1 MTALVITA
9 ANVVAGA
16 AGTKSLIG
24 KLSETVTQGQVAY
37 RDPATKKLG
46 KADADGAAALRSAV
60 GIFLTAGS
68 LNQPAVVHTE
78 GPITIGAALVV
89 GERYFVGETAGGLI
103 PSADLSSG
111 EYVSY
116 IGTAISASVLDV
128 KIHNS
133 GVAVLA

>member
-1 MTALVITA
+1 MTALVITP

-16 AGTKSLIG
+16 GAKSLTG
-24 KLSETVTQGQVAY
+24 KLSETVTQGQVAC
-37 RDPATKKLG
+37 RDATTKKFG
-46 KADADGAAALRSAV
+46 KADSDGAASLRSAI

-103 PSADLSSG
+103 PSADLSAG
-111 EYVSY
+111 EYVTY
-116 IGTAISASVLDV
+116 VGTAISASVLDV

-133 GVAVLA
+133 GAAVPA

>member
-16 AGTKSLIG
+16 GSKTLIG
-24 KLSETVTQGQVAY
+24 KLAETVTQGQVAY
-37 RDPATKKLG
+37 RDPATKKFG
-46 KADADGAAALRSAV
+46 KADSDGVAALRSAV

-89 GERYFVGETAGGLI
+89 GERYFAGETAGGLI
-103 PSADLSSG
+103 PSADLSAG

-128 KIHNS
+128 MIHNS
-133 GVAVLA
+133 GVAVPA